1 MTRSFDQSREVAILE
16 QRLLRAHREAD
27 GSAIAAVYR
36 EAADLAM
43 DLGDE
48 DRAGFL
54 TTQAWIFALEAGD
67 PLARDCHKRLQD
79 LGRV

>member
-1 MTRSFDQSREVAILE
+1 
-16 QRLLRAHREAD
+16 
-27 GSAIAAVYR
+27 
-36 EAADLAM
+36 M

-54 TTQAWIFALEAGD
+54 MTQAWIFALEAGD
-67 PLARDCHKRLQD
+67 SLAHDCHKRLQD

>member
-1 MTRSFDQSREVAILE
+1 MTRAFDQSREVAILE

-27 GSAIAAVYR
+27 GSAIAAVYL
-36 EAADLAM
+36 EAADLASEV
-43 DLGDE
+43 GDE

-54 TTQAWIFALEAGD
+54 MTQAWIFALEAGD
-67 PLARDCHKRLQD
+67 PLARDCHKRLQE